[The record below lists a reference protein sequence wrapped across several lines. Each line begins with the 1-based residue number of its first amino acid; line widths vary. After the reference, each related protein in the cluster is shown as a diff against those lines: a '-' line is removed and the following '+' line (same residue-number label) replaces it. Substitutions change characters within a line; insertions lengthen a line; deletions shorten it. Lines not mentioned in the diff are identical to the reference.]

1 MDVYHP
7 GWMLWPAGKSCDR
20 TRWCSALNIDSLSVN
35 SNTGQ
40 NNNSACLNTAGIEP
54 VNFAFIT
61 KDGVPP
67 GPPSPLLQ
75 NNSTFTPNPDTLF
88 FNPGDLLRVVLRDT
102 PNGLKITIT
111 DLTTGESGSM
121 TASAANGFAQILFD
135 PTGAN

>member
-75 NNSTFTPNPDTLF
+75 NGSTFTPFGNADILF
-88 FNPGDLLRVVLRDT
+88 YHPGDLLRVALPNT
-102 PNGLKITIT
+102 PAGLKIPIA
-111 DLTTGESGSM
+111 DLTTRETVS
-121 TASAANGFAQILFD
+121 
-135 PTGAN
+135 PTGKAPTRVP